1 MKYLITFA
9 SCEADILTNAM
20 TTLTNRITVNASMQE
35 LWSVLSN
42 LEELDQ
48 YDPTVKK
55 STITST
61 HRTGLGAARK
71 VLMRDGKNWFEEK
84 VTEFEPGKALCYQL
98 TDCSF
103 PIHGLRHSYRFKPA
117 PNGTEVE
124 QVMEYTVKFG
134 LLGKLMDR
142 LMIRK
147 QTSAGI
153 QKFFAGLKAHV
164 EHNA

>member
-1 MKYLITFA
+1 
-9 SCEADILTNAM
+9 M
-20 TTLTNRITVNASMQE
+20 TTLTNRITVNASVQE

-55 STITST
+55 STIIST
-61 HRTGLGAARK
+61 QRSGMGAARK

-84 VTEFEPGKALCYQL
+84 VTEFEPGTALCYQL

-103 PIHGLRHSYRFKPA
+103 PIHGLKHSYRFKPTS
-117 PNGTEVE
+117 NGTEVE

-134 LLGKLMDR
+134 LLGKLMNR

-153 QKFFAGLKAHV
+153 HKFFAGLKAHV
-164 EHNA
+164 ERNA

>member
-1 MKYLITFA
+1 
-9 SCEADILTNAM
+9 M
-20 TTLTNRITVNASMQE
+20 TTLTNRITVNASVQE

-42 LEELDQ
+42 LEELDK

-55 STITST
+55 ATIISSQ
-61 HRTGLGAARK
+61 RTGLDATRK

-84 VTEFEPGKALCYQL
+84 ITEFEPDRALCYQL

-103 PIHGLRHSYRFKPA
+103 PIKGLRHSYRFKPTPA
-117 PNGTEVE
+117 GTEVE

-134 LLGKLMDR
+134 FLGKVLDR

-153 QKFFAGLKAHV
+153 EKFFAGLKAHV
-164 EHNA
+164 ERIA

>member
-1 MKYLITFA
+1 
-9 SCEADILTNAM
+9 M
-20 TTLTNRITVNASMQE
+20 TTLTNRITINASAE
-35 LWSVLSN
+35 DLWKVLAN

-55 STITST
+55 STIISS
-61 HRTGLGAARK
+61 HRIGMDAARK
-71 VLMRDGKNWFEEK
+71 VLMRDGRNWFEEK
-84 VTEFEPGKALCYQL
+84 VTEFEPGRALCYQL

-103 PIHGLRHSYRFKPA
+103 PIHGLKHRYRFKPTA
-117 PNGTEVE
+117 SGTEVE

-134 LLGKLMDR
+134 LLGRLMDR

-153 QKFFAGLKAHV
+153 QQFFAGLKAHA
-164 EHNA
+164 ERKA